1 METAQ
6 NINQQQGTPTQ
17 PEENSS
23 AEKMFTQEDVDRIV
37 QERLA
42 QERGSQNGMQ
52 QEDETTT
59 RVADLERR
67 EAALSCREFILKGG
81 YKEELLDILPTDNAE
96 DFKTRV
102 AKLIELVPHLD
113 PNKKLPYF
121 TAPIS
126 NAGKFGSGHED
137 LIASAFK
144 PKF

>member
-1 METAQ
+1 M
-6 NINQQQGTPTQ
+6 
-17 PEENSS
+17 
-23 AEKMFTQEDVDRIV
+23 
-37 QERLA
+37 
-42 QERGSQNGMQ
+42 
-52 QEDETTT
+52 
-59 RVADLERR
+59 
-67 EAALSCREFILKGG
+67 KGG
-81 YKEELLDILPTDNAE
+81 YKQELLDILPTDNAE
-96 DFKTRV
+96 DFKNRV